1 MQLASLKRRKP
12 TSKVSRVA
20 MDTIFALSSGAPP
33 AAIAVVRISGP
44 RAGFALECLLGKL
57 PRPREAK
64 LGSLRAADGSL
75 LDQALMLWFP
85 GPNSETGEDCAELQ
99 LHGGRAVVDAVYAE
113 LGKMAGL
120 RLAEPGEFTR
130 RAFANGQI
138 DLLQVEGL
146 ADLVSAETELQRR
159 AALGIAGGSLSR
171 KVGSWRERLLALSA
185 RIEAALDF
193 EDEGDVGAL
202 DETFTG
208 ELAALAGE
216 LRQTLSAPAAEVLR
230 EGYRVALAGP
240 PNAGKSTLFNGLVDM
255 EAAIVAPIAGTTR
268 DVLLRHVALVGVPFT
283 FVDMAGVRAETDDPV
298 ESIGI
303 ARARDEIA
311 AADCVLWLGPEGEGP
326 EGAWEIEPRCDL
338 ADRARKRA
346 PAHRVSAVTGVGME
360 ELKHALVEQARAA
373 MPKPGDFALG
383 RRQRELIET
392 AANALA
398 DVVSLRDL
406 LVIAEHLRAA
416 RVAFDRLVGR
426 TATQDMLD
434 ALFGRFCI
442 GK

>member
-1 MQLASLKRRKP
+1 
-12 TSKVSRVA
+12 

-33 AAIAVVRISGP
+33 AAIAVIRISGS
-44 RAGFALECLLGKL
+44 RAGHALERLLGKL

-113 LGKMAGL
+113 LGKMEGL

-159 AALGIAGGSLSR
+159 AALGIASGSLSR
-171 KVGSWRERLLALSA
+171 KVEAWRERLLLASAHVEAL
-185 RIEAALDF
+185 LDF
-193 EDEGDVGAL
+193 EDESDVAAR
-202 DETFTG
+202 DEAVVAEIGT
-208 ELAALAGE
+208 LSGE
-216 LRQTLSAPAAEVLR
+216 LRQALAAPSAEVLR

-240 PNAGKSTLFNGLVDM
+240 PNAGKSTLFNALVES
-255 EAAIVAPIAGTTR
+255 EAAIITPLAGTTR
-268 DVLLRHVALVGVPFT
+268 DILQRPIAIDGVPFT
-283 FVDMAGVRAETDDPV
+283 FVDMAGLRSESDDVVEKIGISRARAEI
-298 ESIGI
+298 E
-303 ARARDEIA
+303 
-311 AADCVLWLGPEGEGP
+311 AADCVLWLGPEGDGP
-326 EGAWEIEPRCDL
+326 QGAWEIDARCDL
-338 ADRARKRA
+338 ADRTRKRA
-346 PAHRVSAVTGVGME
+346 PAHCVSAVTGFGMD
-360 ELKHALVEQARAA
+360 ELKQALVEHARAA
-373 MPKPGDFALG
+373 MPKAGELALG
-383 RRQRELIET
+383 RRQRELIQK
-392 AANALA
+392 AATALA
-398 DVVSLRDL
+398 DTASLGDPLVV
-406 LVIAEHLRAA
+406 AEHLRTA
-416 RVAFDRLVGR
+416 REAFDRLTGR
-426 TATQDMLD
+426 AATEDMLN

>member
-1 MQLASLKRRKP
+1 
-12 TSKVSRVA
+12 

-44 RAGFALECLLGKL
+44 RAGFALERLLGKL

-113 LGKMAGL
+113 LGKMEGL

-171 KVGSWRERLLALSA
+171 KVEGWRGRLLALSA
-185 RIEAALDF
+185 RVEATLDF
-193 EDEGDVGAL
+193 EDEGDIVL
-202 DETFTG
+202 DEALADD
-208 ELAALAGE
+208 LAALAGE
-216 LRQTLSAPAAEVLR
+216 LRQALSAPAAEVLR

-240 PNAGKSTLFNGLVDM
+240 PNAGKSTLFNELIDR

-268 DVLLRHVALVGVPFT
+268 DILLRHIALAGVPFT
-283 FVDMAGVRAETDDPV
+283 FVDMAGVRTETDDPV

-303 ARARDEIA
+303 ARARAEIE

-338 ADRARKRA
+338 ADRVRKRA
-346 PAHRVSAVTGVGME
+346 PAHCVSAVTGFGMD
-360 ELKHALVEQARAA
+360 ELKHALVEHARAA
-373 MPKPGDFALG
+373 MPKPGELALG
-383 RRQRELIET
+383 RRQRELIE
-392 AANALA
+392 AAATALA
-398 DVVSLRDL
+398 DVTSLEDL
-406 LVIAEHLRAA
+406 LVIAEHLRTA
-416 RVAFDRLVGR
+416 RAAFDRLVGR
-426 TATQDMLD
+426 TATEDMLD